1 MLVKGLTGNTGQ
13 FTETCDGIVSHFV
26 FVRPS
31 DYPVPAFFRI
41 SMLNISSAT
50 SIIVS

>member
-1 MLVKGLTGNTGQ
+1 MLVKGLTGNTGH